1 MLVSGGPMALMGRLS
16 RAPPPPPAMARIV
29 EHIMASMQSGKGLGD
44 MGMIEDIKV
53 IYLPCVLAF

>member
-1 MLVSGGPMALMGRLS
+1 MALMSRLS